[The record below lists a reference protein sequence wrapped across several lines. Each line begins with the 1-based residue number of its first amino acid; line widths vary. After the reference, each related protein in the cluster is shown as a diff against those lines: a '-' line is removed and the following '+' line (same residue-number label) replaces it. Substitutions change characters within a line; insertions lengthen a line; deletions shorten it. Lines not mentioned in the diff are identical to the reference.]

1 MCQQYSISRLCHYF
15 NVSRSGYYAWKKL
28 GKPSYKNYDIEL
40 ASKIMLLF
48 KERKKGYRYIKF
60 QLERKYKIT
69 RNPKTILRYM
79 RILNI
84 KSPIRKKKFFHYSR
98 KEISLNSLLVAP
110 NILNRN
116 FKASAP
122 FEKLVTDVSYLYHEK
137 GRLFLSVVKDL
148 FDNSILAYQIS
159 KKNDIRLV
167 MDNLSKVFSKQ
178 SYKCILHSDQ
188 GFQYTSRIYKYT
200 LESIGVTISHSRK
213 GNCYDNACCENF
225 FSHLKSEQLYLKR
238 AKDEKELIDQVEDYI
253 NWYNHDRP
261 QRKLKGMTPIEF
273 RCHAIK

>member
-1 MCQQYSISRLCHYF
+1 
-15 NVSRSGYYAWKKL
+15 
-28 GKPSYKNYDIEL
+28 
-40 ASKIMLLF
+40 
-48 KERKKGYRYIKF
+48 
-60 QLERKYKIT
+60 
-69 RNPKTILRYM
+69 M

-84 KSPIRKKKFFHYSR
+84 NSPIRKKQFFHYSR
-98 KEISLNSLLVAP
+98 KEIFLNSLLVAP

-116 FKASAP
+116 FKTSAP

-178 SYKCILHSDQ
+178 SYKCILHSDH
-188 GFQYTSRIYKYT
+188 GVQYNSRIYKDT

-238 AKDEKELIDQVEDYI
+238 AKDEKELIAQVEDYI

-261 QRKLKGMTPIEF
+261 QKKLKGMTPIEF
-273 RCHAIK
+273 RCHAMK

>member
-1 MCQQYSISRLCHYF
+1 MSCANNIQFLVYVIIL
-15 NVSRSGYYAWKKL
+15 
-28 GKPSYKNYDIEL
+28 
-40 ASKIMLLF
+40 MLLF

-60 QLERKYKIT
+60 QLERKYKMT

-79 RILNI
+79 R
-84 KSPIRKKKFFHYSR
+84 
-98 KEISLNSLLVAP
+98 
-110 NILNRN
+110 ILNRN

-137 GRLFLSVVKDL
+137 GRLFLSVVKYL

-159 KKNDIRLV
+159 KKNDIRH
-167 MDNLSKVFSKQ
+167 LSKVFSKQ
-178 SYKCILHSDQ
+178 PYKCILHSDQ
-188 GFQYTSRIYKYT
+188 GFQYTSRIYKDT
-200 LESIGVTISHSRK
+200 LESRGVTISHSRK

-225 FSHLKSEQLYLKR
+225 FSHLKSKQLYLKR

-253 NWYNHDRP
+253 NWYNNDRP

-273 RCHAIK
+273 RCHAMK